1 MDWKLHAEAFY
12 AEWIVK
18 YLQPP
23 KSAWKDLLD
32 QFMVFDKRGIQ
43 KFSTARSAV
52 LNPDSRL
59 RYLQGLPQ
67 KAKYIRRCFIAFW
80 KMGIKQVLTH
90 TEGLKG
96 ESIWNNPR
104 PPILVNPG
112 HRRAIVYLRTTIEL
126 ELYGDITDRDTHV
139 PRTKGE
145 WEDRIEELHAD
156 AFT

>member
-32 QFMVFDKRGIQ
+32 QFIVFDKRGIQ

-59 RYLQGLPQ
+59 RYIQGLPK
-67 KAKYIRRCFIAFW
+67 KAKYIRRCFMAFW
-80 KMGIKQVLTH
+80 KMGIKQDMTY
-90 TEGLKG
+90 TDGLKG

-104 PPILVNPG
+104 APVSSNPDT
-112 HRRAIVYLRTTIEL
+112 RERLSTFAPRSTWNYTETSRTGI
-126 ELYGDITDRDTHV
+126 
-139 PRTKGE
+139 RTYPALKGSGK
-145 WEDRIEELHAD
+145 IA
-156 AFT
+156 